1 MIWYDYIMSE
11 ARKITL
17 EVPEELLKKAQ
28 KSSGKGITATIKQG
42 LELVAAK
49 QTYDRL
55 RKLRGKIKFSIDLKN
70 LRED

>member
-1 MIWYDYIMSE
+1 MSE

-28 KSSGKGITATIKQG
+28 ESTGKGITATIKQG

-49 QTYDRL
+49 ETYANL
-55 RKLRGKIKFSIDLKN
+55 RNLRGKIKFSIELNK
-70 LRED
+70 LRAD

>member
-1 MIWYDYIMSE
+1 MSE